1 LAKGDDGGS
10 EDAGAAT
17 ELIPVPVIV
26 GQTESGI
33 NTLRVSPHFELLILC
48 DVTRSYNRGDIGALK
63 LPHGQGQ

>member
-1 LAKGDDGGS
+1 
-10 EDAGAAT
+10 
-17 ELIPVPVIV
+17 VIV